1 FEKKNTKEPLR
12 NNEAYNKIKRGEL
25 MLSPYTMWKIKLEP
39 INKADFNKISKYEK
53 EVDLELVGLGKY
65 IRDRK
70 DSDDLNLI
78 VENYYKEYKIDL
90 F

>member
-1 FEKKNTKEPLR
+1 
-12 NNEAYNKIKRGEL
+12 RGEL

-39 INKADFNKISKYEK
+39 TDKADFSELNKYKK
-53 EVDLELVGLGKY
+53 EVDLELVGRGKY

-70 DSDDLNLI
+70 GSDDLNLM
-78 VENYYKEYKIDL
+78 VEDYYKEYKIDI